1 VRPSSDSTA
10 SFWLQC
16 EILEGL
22 ARDMVVVGN
31 TMLEEREC
39 EEEEWWDEG
48 GLMLLRLL
56 DAVAW

>member
-22 ARDMVVVGN
+22 VRDMVVAGN
-31 TMLEEREC
+31 NSLLEC
-39 EEEEWWDEG
+39 EEEEWGDEE
-48 GLMLLRLL
+48 GLILLRLL